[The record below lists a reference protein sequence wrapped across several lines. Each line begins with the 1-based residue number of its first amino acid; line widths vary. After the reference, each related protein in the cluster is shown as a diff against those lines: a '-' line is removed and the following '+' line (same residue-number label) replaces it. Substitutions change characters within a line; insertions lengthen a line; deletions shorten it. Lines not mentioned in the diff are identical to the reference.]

1 MNISS
6 VRNISGSFQKINRK
20 QPNNTQI
27 NKDSG
32 KNTPSFKSIYVE
44 DIVELGDVAKSNEP
58 PEFLPKDALLLN
70 EIANQYPYQDCFIMK
85 GYAGLPRLEYREKPP
100 EVQIFYSTLAKNYR
114 IDLEPNNEKYPS
126 EPLLL
131 YGDSALNRY
140 IGMTSFVSLNP
151 SLPYTV
157 KIGYELHKKLIKK
170 KEEIL
175 EMIGK
180 TDDFDLG
187 DDTIIQRAHKEIKD
201 VELAVTRYLM
211 EASYAFLTD
220 PASAKQI
227 YKSNYPKVQSRLTE
241 KRKYD
246 LTTSIAKRPVLSLE
260 DLDNK
265 EIDIC
270 DLAVKNFPNERENK
284 ERIEELTRYLR
295 EHGIVL
301 G

>member
-1 MNISS
+1 MQIQSIKNLY
-6 VRNISGSFQKINRK
+6 NSFPKIESKK
-20 QPNNTQI
+20 QN
-27 NKDSG
+27 

-58 PEFLPKDALLLN
+58 PQFLAKDALLLN
-70 EIANQYPYQDCFIMK
+70 EIANEYPNQDCFIMK

-100 EVQIFYSTLAKNYR
+100 EVQLFTSTFAKNYR
-114 IDLEPNNEKYPS
+114 IDLDPNDEEYPS

-131 YGDSALNRY
+131 YGDSPMNRF

-151 SLPYTV
+151 SLPFTI
-157 KIGYELHKKLIKK
+157 KAGYELHKRLIKK

-175 EMIGK
+175 KVIGK
-180 TDDFDLG
+180 TDDFDMG
-187 DDTIIQRAHKEIKD
+187 DDTLIERAHKEIKD

-211 EASYAFLTD
+211 EAAFASLTD

-227 YKSNYPKVQSRLTE
+227 YKSNIPKVQSRLTE

-246 LTTSIAKRPVLSLE
+246 LTTSLGNRP
-260 DLDNK
+260 
-265 EIDIC
+265 EINLKDISSKKVDIC
-270 DLAVKNFPNERENK
+270 EQAITKFPNEDENK
-284 ERIEELTRYLR
+284 KRIEELMGYLK
-295 EHGIVL
+295 EHGLVL